1 MLKNSQTIPFNFWLK
16 ICIFNFFMVSVV
28 GVMMR
33 YNMIFSL
40 PGLDHKFM
48 QESHS
53 HFAFYGWVSAAI
65 FLFVTK
71 YLSENFTN
79 VNLSKYQYLM
89 ISNQIGSYGMLVT
102 FLYKGYY
109 WFSIVFAS
117 IALFT
122 GFVYFVFLLKDTKGK
137 NFPEIIWIKTGAFFA
152 IFSSIGIF
160 GLSYFS
166 TKKEEFEVL
175 FRASTYFYL
184 HYQYNGFFLFSCVGL
199 FLISLK
205 ESGIHISEKLNKNIF
220 YLLFLGCFFG
230 YGLSI
235 LWIEMSPLFYG
246 FFSLISVIQL
256 TGAFLL
262 LFWIQKSNI
271 FKRQNIIQKLLLSVF
286 GFAFILKFTLQ
297 SLSVIP
303 GLGIFAFSNINIVI
317 AYLHLVL
324 LMGISL
330 FLVWKILQDRMIKLN
345 FVLKF
350 SVLSMVFGIIVN
362 EFILALS
369 GVFSIFYIPFL
380 SAKYWLLFASVVIM
394 ISILTFIQSL
404 KLRVCLKL

>member
-1 MLKNSQTIPFNFWLK
+1 MLKKSQTKNFNFWLK
-16 ICIFNFFMVSVV
+16 ICIFNFFIVSVV

-40 PGLDHKFM
+40 PGFNHKFM

-53 HFAFYGWVSAAI
+53 HFAFYGWVSASI

-71 YLSENFTN
+71 YLSKNCTN
-79 VNLSKYQYLM
+79 VDLTKYQYLM

-109 WFSIVFAS
+109 SFSIVFAS
-117 IALFT
+117 IALLT
-122 GFVYFVFLLKDTKGK
+122 GFAYFIFLLKDTKGVS
-137 NFPEIIWIKTGAFFA
+137 FPEIIWIKTGAFFA
-152 IFSSIGIF
+152 TFSAIGIF

-166 TKKEEFEVL
+166 SKKEEFEIL

-184 HYQYNGFFLFSCVGL
+184 HYQYNGFFLFSCMGL

-205 ESGIHISEKLNKNIF
+205 DLGIHIPKKLNKNIF

-235 LWIEMSPLFYG
+235 LWIKMSPLFYG
-246 FFSLISVIQL
+246 FFTLISVIQL
-256 TGAFLL
+256 IGAFLF
-262 LFWIQKSNI
+262 LFWIKKTNI
-271 FKRQNIIQKLLLSVF
+271 CKRQNFIQKLLLCVF
-286 GFAFILKFTLQ
+286 GFAFILKFILQ

-303 GLGIFAFSNINIVI
+303 SLGIFAFSNINIVI

-324 LMGISL
+324 LMGVSL
-330 FLVWKILQDRMIKLN
+330 FLVWRILQNRMIKLN
-345 FVLKF
+345 IVLKF
-350 SVLSMVFGIIVN
+350 SVLLMIFGIICN

-369 GVFSIFYIPFL
+369 GIFSIFYIPFL
-380 SAKYWLLFASVVIM
+380 SSKYWLLFASVVIM
-394 ISILTFIQSL
+394 ISILTFMQSL
-404 KLRVCLKL
+404 KIENK